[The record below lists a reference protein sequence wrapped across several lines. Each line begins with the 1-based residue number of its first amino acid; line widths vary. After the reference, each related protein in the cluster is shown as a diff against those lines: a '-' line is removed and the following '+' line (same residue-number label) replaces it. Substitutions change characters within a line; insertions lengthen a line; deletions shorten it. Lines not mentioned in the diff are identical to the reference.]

1 MTQTILDVNDDNH
14 RRLLA
19 QWDAA
24 GHAHI
29 EEEQLERK
37 TTLQTID

>member
-19 QWDAA
+19 QWDTA
-24 GHAHI
+24 GHAHL
-29 EEEQLERK
+29 EEEQLERTK
-37 TTLQTID
+37 TLPAID